1 MILAVFSDVHGNV
14 HSLER
19 ALKLMEAYRPD
30 MYVFLGDMAGYYY
43 FQNECATL
51 LNGLDGL
58 VSVKGNHD
66 DNFLKNIDKPDVLK
80 AYGARYGMSYS
91 LLFDNISGECLDF
104 LKNMRESVITD
115 DFEAFHG
122 SPRGI
127 DEYVYKETDIDFHV
141 SAPYLFTGH
150 THHPLVRTSYGFTLI
165 NPGSVGQ
172 PRDHN
177 KGSFAVV
184 DTAAKKHEHVR
195 YEYDRAPLFAM
206 IEKLNDHKYL
216 AEVLM
221 REEKNV

>member
-1 MILAVFSDVHGNV
+1 MILAVFSDIHGNV

-19 ALKLMEAYRPD
+19 ALKLMEAYRPH

-43 FQNECATL
+43 FQNECVTL

-66 DNFLKNIDKPDVLK
+66 DNFLKNIDKPDVLN
-80 AYGARYGMSYS
+80 AFGERYGTSYS
-91 LLFDNISGECLDF
+91 LLAENITDECLSF
-104 LKNMRESVITD
+104 MKNMRESVIRA

-127 DEYVYKETDIDFHV
+127 DEYIYKETDIDFNV
-141 SAPYLFTGH
+141 SVPYLFTGH
-150 THHPLVRTSYGFTLI
+150 THHPLVRAGDGFTLI

-184 DTAAKKHEHVR
+184 DTTAKKHEHVR
-195 YEYDRAPLFAM
+195 YEYDRAPLFSM